1 MQGADGRVDKMEQNV
16 QRAKRA
22 EVARMAGVS
31 ETTVSFVFSKKRYVS
46 PKLVERVQRAAQLLD
61 YQPDAIAASMKMG
74 LTNTVA
80 VLTNDLA
87 NPLQMKIIR
96 SIEESAM
103 EAGFFVNICGG
114 SKNLDRYVT
123 NLISR
128 RIDGVFLAGD
138 PYAITGEYM
147 NRLLSKNISVILGTV
162 NGISDPRLCGI
173 GVDFDAGMETIVQ
186 FLGSLGHRR
195 IAYLSGF
202 DDRELGDHRLFAF
215 RRYMKGLLGQ
225 PDPVIKMGVP
235 PYESTVGSGFSLTKE
250 LLKETRDF
258 TALVCTNDMMAFG
271 AISALKE
278 AGLSVP
284 EDVSVV
290 GIDDSIFAKDY
301 FPPLTTLSHET
312 EQFGRRVFEILYDN
326 IRDKTVVRRELI
338 TPKLIVRNST
348 APLCAKK

>member
-1 MQGADGRVDKMEQNV
+1 
-16 QRAKRA
+16 
-22 EVARMAGVS
+22 
-31 ETTVSFVFSKKRYVS
+31 
-46 PKLVERVQRAAQLLD
+46 
-61 YQPDAIAASMKMG
+61 
-74 LTNTVA
+74 
-80 VLTNDLA
+80 
-87 NPLQMKIIR
+87 
-96 SIEESAM
+96 
-103 EAGFFVNICGG
+103 
-114 SKNLDRYVT
+114 
-123 NLISR
+123 
-128 RIDGVFLAGD
+128 
-138 PYAITGEYM
+138 
-147 NRLLSKNISVILGTV
+147 
-162 NGISDPRLCGI
+162 
-173 GVDFDAGMETIVQ
+173 
-186 FLGSLGHRR
+186 
-195 IAYLSGF
+195 
-202 DDRELGDHRLFAF
+202 
-215 RRYMKGLLGQ
+215 MKGLLGQ

-278 AGLSVP
+278 AGL
-284 EDVSVV
+284 SVV